1 MERRYSENQIRHLH
15 AEFKSL
21 KKYTEKLAF
30 FETQFGI
37 IPFAFPDF
45 DAQLDFFFRNE
56 KTNELE
62 GIFKKERNN
71 PGLTEKKFTYGED
84 YIFNIKPANSN
95 SSVYSHFILSR
106 FLARCPTF
114 EEWIN
119 DQQVKQKSLEI
130 MLDEA
135 NALVNQIE
143 SSLQNEYDKSFRLQ
157 CMSVFYRGFYDAFTK
172 RTHGP
177 GKKRKFTELYLY
189 AGGIIYACYIRF
201 LKTTLRKPAAPVET
215 KKSAPLDL
223 AGKISL
229 LNELGITE
237 FLKKKYAGME
247 AVSLENKLA
256 ELISQI
262 TGEFIAQKE
271 RILLS
276 LRNVQHTNGLPA
288 FHLPENMDQKI

>member
-1 MERRYSENQIRHLH
+1 MERRFSENQVRQLH
-15 AEFKSL
+15 NEFKSL
-21 KKYTEKLAF
+21 KKYTDKLAF
-30 FETQFGI
+30 FENRFGI
-37 IPFAFPDF
+37 IPFDFPDF
-45 DAQLDFFFRNE
+45 DPDLNFFFRNE
-56 KTNELE
+56 KTYELE
-62 GIFKKERNN
+62 IIFKKERNN
-71 PGLTEKKFTYGED
+71 PGLTEKKFIYQEELT
-84 YIFNIKPANSN
+84 FNIKPANSN

-106 FLARCPTF
+106 FLARCPAF

-119 DQQVKQKSLEI
+119 QRGGQLSTALLLEQ
-130 MLDEA
+130 A
-135 NALVNQIE
+135 NGFVNQIE

-189 AGGIIYACYIRF
+189 AQGIIYASYIRF
-201 LKTTLRKPAAPVET
+201 LKIALRKPVAILEV
-215 KKSAPLDL
+215 KKPAPLDL
-223 AGKISL
+223 AGKIAL

-237 FLKKKYAGME
+237 FLEKKYAGLE

-271 RILLS
+271 RLILS
-276 LRNVQHTNGLPA
+276 LRNVQHTNGLSA
-288 FHLPENMDQKI
+288 FHLPENMEQP